1 MGPGQD
7 QDDDGV
13 KDQGHREQ
21 NWHDRPID
29 GLHQVRGAEPGAG
42 VDRVT
47 LARPQAITGNI
58 SDKQAMRSS
67 CDLLLRKIV
76 MEMKTTS

>member
-13 KDQGHREQ
+13 KDQGHGQQ
-21 NWHDRPID
+21 NWHNRPID
-29 GLHQVRGAEPGAG
+29 GLHQVGGAEPGAG

-47 LARPQAITGNI
+47 LACPQAITVNI
-58 SDKQAMRSS
+58 SDKQAMR
-67 CDLLLRKIV
+67 
-76 MEMKTTS
+76 